1 VDKNVPSNGRIFGT
15 QQREVL
21 RTHTHPHEKYLAISR
36 NQNLQQKGDKGERI
50 QYGITKR
57 ILDPPPVSGVFLQ
70 PPFQKL
76 MATK

>member
-36 NQNLQQKGDKGERI
+36 NQNLQQNGDKEERI

-57 ILDPPPVSGVFLQ
+57 ILDPPPQFQVSFSSPLS
-70 PPFQKL
+70 KN
-76 MATK
+76 